1 MAPAAYFAKASK
13 ARERGP
19 TAKTVTLSMLHHGV
33 EDGDDVREDG
43 ENSGQPGDED
53 TVRFIACGIRIKM
66 KIRFSGRWKAGG
78 GRGS

>member
-33 EDGDDVREDG
+33 EDGEDVGEDG
-43 ENSGQPGDED
+43 EDGGQPGDEGA
-53 TVRFIACGIRIKM
+53 VRLRSFVYV
-66 KIRFSGRWKAGG
+66 
-78 GRGS
+78 